1 MDCSLPGSS
10 VNRIFQAGVLEWGA
24 IAFECSDHLFQI
36 VLQHK
41 VPGLLDEMAD
51 STTGTGNTYDETEGS
66 YSAKKWES
74 IKKKKKKKNLLS
86 MTYVKGTQKPNEKKL
101 INKVLMIH
109 IQNILSKN
117 I

>member
-24 IAFECSDHLFQI
+24 IAFKCSDHLFQI
-36 VLQHK
+36 ILQHK

-66 YSAKKWES
+66 YSAKKW
-74 IKKKKKKKNLLS
+74 
-86 MTYVKGTQKPNEKKL
+86 
-101 INKVLMIH
+101 
-109 IQNILSKN
+109 
-117 I
+117 